1 MRFPP
6 SLPSF
11 LLSSLSPPFLP
22 SSISR
27 FLSVFP
33 GNIPVSCIKH
43 LLKKQEDI
51 KLDHERFKA
60 QSNSP
65 MILKE
70 GRNKQGQILVYMLA
84 SNWFS
89 SLCDVL
95 FLLSWRSFYCWYLV
109 ISSVTIIDISAW
121 DYHITS
127 TCGSCVTI
135 KALLIKY
142 QKEYTESYWSFQC
155 PLPCPFLQ
163 IRVWLFYSEIQR

>member
-1 MRFPP
+1 MSFPP
-6 SLPSF
+6 SLRSF
-11 LLSSLSPPFLP
+11 LLSSLSSPFLP

-27 FLSVFP
+27 FLSVF
-33 GNIPVSCIKH
+33 SWKYSSKLH
-43 LLKKQEDI
+43 KTSSKKQEDI

-84 SNWFS
+84 SNSFS

-95 FLLSWRSFYCWYLV
+95 LLSWRSFYCWYLV

-142 QKEYTESYWSFQC
+142 QKEYTESFWSFQC

-163 IRVWLFYSEIQR
+163 IRVWLFYLEIQR